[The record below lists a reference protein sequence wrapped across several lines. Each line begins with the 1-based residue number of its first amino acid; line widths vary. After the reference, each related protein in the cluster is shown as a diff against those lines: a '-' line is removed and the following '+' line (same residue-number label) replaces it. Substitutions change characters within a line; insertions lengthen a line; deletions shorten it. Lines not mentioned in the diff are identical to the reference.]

1 MSELLALAETAAI
14 IASVA
19 GSAAGTAY
27 WLGRKLARIEDEV
40 RDLKARVGR
49 LEESIQQQGERLAS
63 VERQV
68 GELRERVASL
78 EERVN
83 RLENRVGNVEAR
95 LASVEEKLARL
106 EERMGNVEAGVV
118 ELRERAG
125 GLEAGIA
132 ELRGRVAGVENRLAQ
147 LEERVRGV
155 EEGLSPLREDF
166 TDFKARVAARFD
178 RLEERVERMGRAV
191 RSVNELFIDLL
202 GYEGV
207 LRAEAVTFAKS
218 ELARVLELAGN
229 PLTKEEKERLKQLLE
244 KDDLTLEEAQEL
256 YRIADK
262 LVEEHGDRIEAWK
275 LLWYSRAWI
284 GINWRRMAE
293 QRRKAAQQSG

>member
-1 MSELLALAETAAI
+1 MSELIALAETAAI

-19 GSAAGTAY
+19 GSAAGAAY
-27 WLGRKLARIEDEV
+27 WLGRKLARLEGE
-40 RDLKARVGR
+40 LKELKSRTSNLEGYVQQLGSR
-49 LEESIQQQGERLAS
+49 LTA
-63 VERQV
+63 VEREV
-68 GELRERVASL
+68 GELK
-78 EERVN
+78 EEMAAVEGRLT
-83 RLENRVGNVEAR
+83 RLEGAMAAVE
-95 LASVEEKLARL
+95 
-106 EERMGNVEAGVV
+106 G
-118 ELRERAG
+118 
-125 GLEAGIA
+125 
-132 ELRGRVAGVENRLAQ
+132 RLAQ
-147 LEERVRGV
+147 LEEGLASVRTTLAST
-155 EEGLSPLREDF
+155 EEGLEHVKGRVGRVEGGLSSLKGELAEL
-166 TDFKARVAARFD
+166 KAGVTARFD
-178 RLEERVERMGRAV
+178 KLEERVERVGRVV
-191 RSVNELFIDLL
+191 RSANELFVDLL

-218 ELARVLELAGN
+218 ELARILELAEN

-293 QRRKAAQQSG
+293 QRKTQAR

>member
-1 MSELLALAETAAI
+1 MSELFALAETAAI
-14 IASVA
+14 IASIA

-27 WLGRKLARIEDEV
+27 WLGRKLTRIENEIK
-40 RDLKARVGR
+40 DLKARVGR

-68 GELRERVASL
+68 GELR
-78 EERVN
+78 
-83 RLENRVGNVEAR
+83 G
-95 LASVEEKLARL
+95 
-106 EERMGNVEAGVV
+106 RMV
-118 ELRERAG
+118 
-125 GLEAGIA
+125 
-132 ELRGRVAGVENRLAQ
+132 GVENRLAQ
-147 LEERVRGV
+147 LEERESGV
-155 EEGLSPLREDF
+155 EEELSSLREDF
-166 TDFKARVAARFD
+166 TEFKATVAARFD
-178 RLEERVERMGRAV
+178 RLEERMERMGRAV
-191 RSVNELFIDLL
+191 RSANELFIDLL

-218 ELARVLELAGN
+218 ELARVLELAEN

-256 YRIADK
+256 YKIADK
-262 LVEEHGDRIEAWK
+262 LVEEHGDRIEVWK

-293 QRRKAAQQSG
+293 QRKKAAQQGGQPQTA

>member
-14 IASVA
+14 IASIA

-27 WLGRKLARIEDEV
+27 WLGRKLARIENEIK
-40 RDLKARVGR
+40 DLKARVGR
-49 LEESIQQQGERLAS
+49 LEESVQQQGERLAG

-68 GELRERVASL
+68 GELR
-78 EERVN
+78 
-83 RLENRVGNVEAR
+83 G
-95 LASVEEKLARL
+95 
-106 EERMGNVEAGVV
+106 RMV
-118 ELRERAG
+118 
-125 GLEAGIA
+125 
-132 ELRGRVAGVENRLAQ
+132 GVENRLAQ
-147 LEERVRGV
+147 LEERESGV
-155 EEGLSPLREDF
+155 EEELSSLREDF
-166 TDFKARVAARFD
+166 AEFKARVTARFD
-178 RLEERVERMGRAV
+178 RLEERMERMGRAV
-191 RSVNELFIDLL
+191 RSANELFIDLL

-218 ELARVLELAGN
+218 ELARVLELAEN

-256 YRIADK
+256 YKIADK

-293 QRRKAAQQSG
+293 QRKKAAQQGGQPQTA

>member
-27 WLGRKLARIEDEV
+27 WLGRKLTRIENEI
-40 RDLKARVGR
+40 RDLKARAGR
-49 LEESIQQQGERLAS
+49 LEESVRQQGERLAS
-63 VERQV
+63 VERRV

-95 LASVEEKLARL
+95 LASVEERLARL
-106 EERMGNVEAGVV
+106 EERVGNVEAGV
-118 ELRERAG
+118 
-125 GLEAGIA
+125 A

-147 LEERVRGV
+147 LEERVRSV
-155 EEGLSPLREDF
+155 EKGLSSLREDF

-293 QRRKAAQQSG
+293 QRRKAAQQGDQPQTA

>member
-1 MSELLALAETAAI
+1 MSELFALAETAAI
-14 IASVA
+14 IASIA

-27 WLGRKLARIEDEV
+27 WLGRKLTRIENEIK
-40 RDLKARVGR
+40 DLKARVGR

-68 GELRERVASL
+68 GELR
-78 EERVN
+78 
-83 RLENRVGNVEAR
+83 G
-95 LASVEEKLARL
+95 
-106 EERMGNVEAGVV
+106 RMV
-118 ELRERAG
+118 
-125 GLEAGIA
+125 
-132 ELRGRVAGVENRLAQ
+132 GVENRLAQ
-147 LEERVRGV
+147 LEERESGV
-155 EEGLSPLREDF
+155 EEELSSLREDF
-166 TDFKARVAARFD
+166 ADFKARVAARFD
-178 RLEERVERMGRAV
+178 RLEERMERMGRAV
-191 RSVNELFIDLL
+191 RSANELFIDLL

-207 LRAEAVTFAKS
+207 LRTEAVTFAKS
-218 ELARVLELAGN
+218 ELARMLELAEN

-256 YRIADK
+256 YKIADK

-293 QRRKAAQQSG
+293 QRKKAAQQGG

>member
-14 IASVA
+14 IASIA

-27 WLGRKLARIEDEV
+27 WLGRKLTRIENEIK
-40 RDLKARVGR
+40 DLKARVGR
-49 LEESIQQQGERLAS
+49 LEESAQQQGERLAA

-68 GELRERVASL
+68 SELRERLASL
-78 EERVN
+78 EERAN
-83 RLENRVGNVEAR
+83 RLENRMGNIEAR
-95 LASVEEKLARL
+95 LARL
-106 EERMGNVEAGVV
+106 EERMDNVEAGVA
-118 ELRERAG
+118 ELRERAE

-155 EEGLSPLREDF
+155 EEGLSSLREDF

-293 QRRKAAQQSG
+293 QRRKAAQQGS

>member
-1 MSELLALAETAAI
+1 MSELFALAETAAI
-14 IASVA
+14 IASIA

-27 WLGRKLARIEDEV
+27 WLGRKLTRIENEIK
-40 RDLKARVGR
+40 DLKARVGR

-68 GELRERVASL
+68 GELR
-78 EERVN
+78 
-83 RLENRVGNVEAR
+83 G
-95 LASVEEKLARL
+95 
-106 EERMGNVEAGVV
+106 RMV
-118 ELRERAG
+118 
-125 GLEAGIA
+125 
-132 ELRGRVAGVENRLAQ
+132 GVENRLAQ
-147 LEERVRGV
+147 LEERESGV
-155 EEGLSPLREDF
+155 EEELSSLREDF
-166 TDFKARVAARFD
+166 ADFKARVAARFD
-178 RLEERVERMGRAV
+178 RLEERMERMGRAV
-191 RSVNELFIDLL
+191 RSANELFIDLL

-207 LRAEAVTFAKS
+207 LRTEAVTFAKS
-218 ELARVLELAGN
+218 ELARMLELAEN

-256 YRIADK
+256 YKIADK

-293 QRRKAAQQSG
+293 QRKKAAQQGS

>member
-27 WLGRKLARIEDEV
+27 WLGRKLARIENEI
-40 RDLKARVGR
+40 RDLKARAGR
-49 LEESIQQQGERLAS
+49 LEESAQQQGERLAA
-63 VERQV
+63 VERRV

-78 EERVN
+78 EEQVN
-83 RLENRVGNVEAR
+83 RLENRVGNIEAR
-95 LASVEEKLARL
+95 LASVEERLARL
-106 EERMGNVEAGVV
+106 EERVGNVEAGV
-118 ELRERAG
+118 
-125 GLEAGIA
+125 A

-155 EEGLSPLREDF
+155 EEGLSSLREDF

-218 ELARVLELAGN
+218 ELARVLELAEN

-256 YRIADK
+256 YKIADK
-262 LVEEHGDRIEAWK
+262 LVEEHGDRIEVWK

-293 QRRKAAQQSG
+293 QRRKAAQQGGQPQTA

>member
-1 MSELLALAETAAI
+1 MSELFALAETAAI

-27 WLGRKLARIEDEV
+27 WLGRKLARIENEV
-40 RDLKARVGR
+40 RDLKARAGG
-49 LEESIQQQGERLAS
+49 LEESVQQQGERLAS
-63 VERQV
+63 VERRV

-95 LASVEEKLARL
+95 LASVEERLARL
-106 EERMGNVEAGVV
+106 EERVGNVEAGV
-118 ELRERAG
+118 
-125 GLEAGIA
+125 A

-155 EEGLSPLREDF
+155 EEGLSSLREDF

-191 RSVNELFIDLL
+191 RSANELFIDLL

-218 ELARVLELAGN
+218 ELARVLELAEN

-256 YRIADK
+256 YKIADK

-293 QRRKAAQQSG
+293 QRRKAVQQGS

>member
-27 WLGRKLARIEDEV
+27 WLGRKLTRIENEIK
-40 RDLKARVGR
+40 DLKARVGR
-49 LEESIQQQGERLAS
+49 LEESVQQQGESLAG
-63 VERQV
+63 VERRV

-95 LASVEEKLARL
+95 LAGVEERLARL
-106 EERMGNVEAGVV
+106 EERVGNVEAGV
-118 ELRERAG
+118 
-125 GLEAGIA
+125 A

-155 EEGLSPLREDF
+155 EEGLSSLREDF
-166 TDFKARVAARFD
+166 AEFKARVTARFD
-178 RLEERVERMGRAV
+178 RLEERMERMGRAV

-293 QRRKAAQQSG
+293 QRRKAAQQGG

>member
-27 WLGRKLARIEDEV
+27 WLGRKLARIENEV
-40 RDLKARVGR
+40 RDLKAGVGR
-49 LEESIQQQGERLAS
+49 LEESVQQQGERLAS
-63 VERQV
+63 VERRV

-95 LASVEEKLARL
+95 LAGVEERLARL
-106 EERMGNVEAGVV
+106 EERVGNVEAGV
-118 ELRERAG
+118 
-125 GLEAGIA
+125 A

-155 EEGLSPLREDF
+155 EEGLSSLREDF

-293 QRRKAAQQSG
+293 QRRKAAQQGS

>member
-1 MSELLALAETAAI
+1 MVAELREKA
-14 IASVA
+14 ASVENRLTRLE
-19 GSAAGTAY
+19 GSAT
-27 WLGRKLARIEDEV
+27 RTEE
-40 RDLKARVGR
+40 RVVR
-49 LEESIQQQGERLAS
+49 LEEGAA
-63 VERQV
+63 
-68 GELRERVASL
+68 ELRERVGRVEVGVAELREMVAGAEKQLTTL
-78 EERVN
+78 EERVS
-83 RLENRVGNVEAR
+83 GVEGG
-95 LASVEEKLARL
+95 LSS
-106 EERMGNVEAGVV
+106 
-118 ELRERAG
+118 LREG
-125 GLEAGIA
+125 FA
-132 ELRGRVAGVENRLAQ
+132 ELKAG
-147 LEERVRGV
+147 
-155 EEGLSPLREDF
+155 
-166 TDFKARVAARFD
+166 VAARFD
-178 RLEERVERMGRAV
+178 RLEGRMERMGRAV

-218 ELARVLELAGN
+218 ELARVLELAEN

-293 QRRKAAQQSG
+293 QRRKAAQQGGQPQTA

>member
-27 WLGRKLARIEDEV
+27 WLGRKLTRIENEIK
-40 RDLKARVGR
+40 DLKARVGR
-49 LEESIQQQGERLAS
+49 LEESVQQQGESLAG
-63 VERQV
+63 VERRV

-95 LASVEEKLARL
+95 LASVEERLARL
-106 EERMGNVEAGVV
+106 EERVGNVEAGV
-118 ELRERAG
+118 
-125 GLEAGIA
+125 A

-155 EEGLSPLREDF
+155 EEGLSSLREDF

-178 RLEERVERMGRAV
+178 RLEERGERMGRAV

-218 ELARVLELAGN
+218 ELARVLELVGN

>member
-14 IASVA
+14 IASIA

-27 WLGRKLARIEDEV
+27 WLGRKLTRIENEIK
-40 RDLKARVGR
+40 DLKARVGR
-49 LEESIQQQGERLAS
+49 LEESAQQQGERLAA

-68 GELRERVASL
+68 SELRERLASL
-78 EERVN
+78 EERAN
-83 RLENRVGNVEAR
+83 RLENRMGNIEAR
-95 LASVEEKLARL
+95 LARL
-106 EERMGNVEAGVV
+106 EERMDNVEAGVA
-118 ELRERAG
+118 ELRERAE

-155 EEGLSPLREDF
+155 EEELSSLREDF
-166 TDFKARVAARFD
+166 TEFKARVTARFD

-191 RSVNELFIDLL
+191 RSANELFIDLL

-293 QRRKAAQQSG
+293 QRRKAAQQGS

>member
-27 WLGRKLARIEDEV
+27 WLGRKLTRIENEI

-49 LEESIQQQGERLAS
+49 LEESVQQQGEKLAA
-63 VERQV
+63 VERRV

-78 EERVN
+78 EEQVN

-95 LASVEEKLARL
+95 LASVEERLARL
-106 EERMGNVEAGVV
+106 EERVGSVEAGV
-118 ELRERAG
+118 
-125 GLEAGIA
+125 A

-147 LEERVRGV
+147 LEEKVRGV
-155 EEGLSPLREDF
+155 EEGLSSLREDF

-293 QRRKAAQQSG
+293 QRRKAAQQGS